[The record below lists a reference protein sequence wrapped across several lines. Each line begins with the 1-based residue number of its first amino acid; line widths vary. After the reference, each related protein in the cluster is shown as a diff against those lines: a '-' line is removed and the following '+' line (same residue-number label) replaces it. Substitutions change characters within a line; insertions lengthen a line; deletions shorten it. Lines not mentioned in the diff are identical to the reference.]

1 MKAWDEVSSL
11 VRSGLLDPVQS
22 RRTAISPS
30 ESSFSMA
37 PISMRSWV
45 RRRSERRPMMP
56 KSMKPMR
63 FPGITSMLP
72 GCGSAW
78 NTPSISAMLRKASVP
93 FWATLT
99 LSIPA
104 ASEAGMVVGRDAV
117 DEFLDEDALGG
128 ELPVDPGDDDVVP
141 VGEDRR
147 DGLAVARLVD
157 EVELAVETGGEV
169 AHLLPG
175 AGSARIPATS
185 STTMRV
191 AWARR
196 RRSASMTLRRPGR
209 RTFTT
214 TSSPDIR
221 RAR

>member
-1 MKAWDEVSSL
+1 MKSVRRSPKFSTEPAWRLMKAWDEVSSL

-104 ASEAGMVVGRDAV
+104 ASRRGWS
-117 DEFLDEDALGG
+117 LGG
-128 ELPVDPGDDDVVP
+128 MPWMNSWT
-141 VGEDRR
+141 RTR
-147 DGLAVARLVD
+147 S
-157 EVELAVETGGEV
+157 EVNSQWILGMTMSS
-169 AHLLPG
+169 
-175 AGSARIPATS
+175 GSAKIAAMVSQLRASLT
-185 STTMRV
+185 
-191 AWARR
+191 
-196 RRSASMTLRRPGR
+196 RS
-209 RTFTT
+209 
-214 TSSPDIR
+214 SSP
-221 RAR
+221 